1 MELKNTKRL
10 KGFSDD
16 GFLFDINEYE
26 FKKITSRRFPTL
38 LGENKWQS
46 VGNGL
51 LEMCGLLVSEKF
63 DNKYTL
69 RGAIAEKF
77 TQYFLEGKIKDS
89 EMFHFTPESAGYD
102 QFKNNTRFGGVIDI
116 AIKSPTERIV
126 VEVKAKNIKKEKS
139 IGFDMPKEEL
149 AQAELLAHLSRSDK
163 FYMSYVFFNDKQE
176 REIEALANEMTNN
189 GLNISKECEK
199 NLDELI
205 SKLNLK
211 LGDVVVDIYDFTSSR
226 EYTEERME
234 KAVKVVDLFS
244 KTKTINQI
252 LFKPEEVNYLKGLI

>member
-1 MELKNTKRL
+1 MELKDIKRL

-16 GFLFDINEYE
+16 GFVFDINEYE

-69 RGAIAEKF
+69 RGAIAERF
-77 TQYFLEGKIKDS
+77 AQYFLDGKIKDS
-89 EMFHFTPESAGYD
+89 EIFHFSPESAGYD

-116 AIKSPTERIV
+116 AIKSPTERII

-163 FYMSYVFFNDKQE
+163 FYMAYVFFTDNQE
-176 REIEALANEMTNN
+176 KDIERMANEMTSS
-189 GLNISKECEK
+189 GVNISKECEK

-211 LGDVVVDIYDFTSSR
+211 IGDVVINVYDFVASR

-234 KAVKVVDLFS
+234 KAVKVVDHFS
-244 KTKTINQI
+244 KTKTINHI
-252 LFKPEEVNYLKGLI
+252 LFGGEEIKYLKNLL